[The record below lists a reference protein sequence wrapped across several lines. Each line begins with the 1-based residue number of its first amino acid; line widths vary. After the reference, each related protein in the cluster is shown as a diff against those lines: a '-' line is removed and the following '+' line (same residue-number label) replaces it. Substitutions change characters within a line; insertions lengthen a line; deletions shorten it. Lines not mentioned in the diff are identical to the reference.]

1 MNESFLRKIVKMSFI
16 FWQFSTFS
24 VFDKTRFTKQTLK
37 KMFVEIQTKIQDWPI
52 NNFVTLM

>member
-1 MNESFLRKIVKMSFI
+1 
-16 FWQFSTFS
+16 
-24 VFDKTRFTKQTLK
+24 LK